1 MNLSGL
7 AKVLKIK
14 IAKQLTT
21 PAFPERERGLKGHM
35 ELTIKVGVLYLL
47 EIHIYVK
54 LSKGT

>member
-35 ELTIKVGVLYLL
+35 ELTIKVWVLYLL

-54 LSKGT
+54 L